1 MTWSRRSRR
10 MVADHVLADARLADG
25 NAKLEQLAVNPRCAP
40 EKVVEAHR
48 TNQRSNI
55 RRDSRSPRPSSP
67 NLPGP
72 EQAEALAMPTDHRHR
87 RHYDG
92 TRLLIRPSRRQPS
105 PQESISGRQL
115 RPLHRALQHTEL
127 VTEGQNLKLKRRTM
141 AKESQESRRQRHQRR
156 RARESKEERQ
166 PSLYQQLRGLR
177 ERQIRRRNCTASCS
191 GTLNLI
197 FPIAIRP

>member
-1 MTWSRRSRR
+1 MTWSRDSRLA
-10 MVADHVLADARLADG
+10 MANHVLADARLAEG
-25 NAKLEQLAVNPRCAP
+25 NAKLEQFAVNPRCAP
-40 EKVVEAHR
+40 KRVVPAHH
-48 TNQRSNI
+48 TNQRSDV
-55 RRDSRSPRPSSP
+55 RRDRRSPQPSSL

-115 RPLHRALQHTEL
+115 RPLHRALRDIEL
-127 VTEGQNLKLKRRTM
+127 MTEGQNLKLKRRTM

-156 RARESKEERQ
+156 RTRESQEERQ
-166 PSLYQQLRGLR
+166 PPTYQQLRSLR
-177 ERQIRRRNCTASCS
+177 E
-191 GTLNLI
+191 
-197 FPIAIRP
+197 P

>member
-1 MTWSRRSRR
+1 M
-10 MVADHVLADARLADG
+10 ADHVLAHARFADG
-25 NAKLEQLAVNPRCAP
+25 KAKLEQFVVNPRCTP
-40 EKVVEAHR
+40 KRVVAAHR
-48 TNQRSNI
+48 TNQRSDI
-55 RRDSRSPRPSSP
+55 RRDRRSPQPSSA

-156 RARESKEERQ
+156 RTRESQEERQ
-166 PSLYQQLRGLR
+166 PPTYQQLRGLR
-177 ERQIRRRNCTASCS
+177 EPQV
-191 GTLNLI
+191 
-197 FPIAIRP
+197 FPHVSRFFAITVAEPLQ